1 MKKKILVL
9 GATGLVGK
17 EVAKQL
23 NVGGYNVVV
32 MSRSREKAKEIFSED
47 FEIIEADLQ
56 NEELIKHS
64 FTGINGV
71 FISLP
76 EQTVPEV
83 INNIVKLC
91 KQSNV
96 QQIVYT
102 SGCTVREENAWHPMI
117 KGHYEAEKAI
127 KESGVP
133 YTILGL
139 TMIMDTIPAYA
150 NNGKPFILGK
160 QNFGWSWIHTSDIA
174 KMTTR
179 SFFNTTAFNKK
190 FTIWG
195 KENLTI
201 AKAVQ
206 EFNIANNLGDKP
218 VKPKPFWMAKLIAL
232 FVGEKLKYAISIFKY
247 FENHSEEGNPAEAYS
262 ILGEPQMTI
271 EKFFE
276 LERMSQ
282 NNKA

>member
-17 EVAKQL
+17 VVAKQL
-23 NVGGYNVVV
+23 NESGHNVVV

-56 NEELIKHS
+56 NEELIEHS
-64 FTGINGV
+64 FSGIDGV

-83 INNIVKLC
+83 IHTIVKLC
-91 KQSNV
+91 KHSNV
-96 QQIVYT
+96 KQIVYT
-102 SGCTVREENAWHPMI
+102 SGCTVREKNAWHPMI

-127 KESGVP
+127 KESGIP

-174 KMTTR
+174 KMTSK
-179 SFFNTTAFNKK
+179 SFFNTMAFNKK

-247 FENHSEEGNPAEAYS
+247 FENHSEEGNPTEAYS

-271 EKFFE
+271 DKFLDLEK
-276 LERMSQ
+276 MSQ

>member
-1 MKKKILVL
+1 
-9 GATGLVGK
+9 
-17 EVAKQL
+17 
-23 NVGGYNVVV
+23 
-32 MSRSREKAKEIFSED
+32 
-47 FEIIEADLQ
+47 
-56 NEELIKHS
+56 
-64 FTGINGV
+64 
-71 FISLP
+71 
-76 EQTVPEV
+76 
-83 INNIVKLC
+83 
-91 KQSNV
+91 
-96 QQIVYT
+96 
-102 SGCTVREENAWHPMI
+102 MI
-117 KGHYEAEKAI
+117 KGHFDAENTI
-127 KESGVP
+127 KESGIP

-139 TMIMDTIPAYA
+139 TMIMDTIPTYA

-206 EFNIANNLGDKP
+206 EYNIANNLGDKP

-247 FENHSEEGNPAEAYS
+247 FENHGEEGNPAEAYS
-262 ILGEPQMTI
+262 ILGEPKMTI
-271 EKFFE
+271 DKFFE
-276 LERMSQ
+276 LEKMSQ
-282 NNKA
+282 NNKS